1 MTSSLALMLVIGAAT
16 GGGPLTEADAV
27 ALALQNS
34 PQVKSR
40 THSFD
45 EAQALTEAGLAWNN
59 PQLRLSGMR
68 YDELI
73 DPMVDRRSYGSHP
86 LYHSSIALRWSP
98 PGLGER
104 GARRAEG
111 QANEADARMD
121 LAIARRDTAALVRK
135 LHAQILSYDAEMAL
149 DREVIDQRGKL
160 RGLVKSRLDQQMAT
174 LLDHSLAEVDYLDA
188 RTELAEMEVRR
199 RAAYDQLVLQLGVPE
214 GEDVKL
220 AGGGE
225 TCTVAE
231 PGAKLAERAQAANP
245 RLRLLEAQ
253 DRAVGAER
261 TRRRLDL
268 LPWFDYFQV
277 GYGFSGDNNPSY
289 IAFQLQL
296 TLPLFDWKGPH
307 RRALA
312 ARHEALSERVR
323 AENRMLSDL
332 VLRTTSAQAQQA
344 ALVDRYREAAAMVE
358 GGLTHL
364 REALDKGKVTNLF
377 EVVQLQTRLLATKR
391 SFLRAHLECKLQ
403 SIELDRLTSS
413 GLDN

>member
-1 MTSSLALMLVIGAAT
+1 VTCALALVLVAGGLT
-16 GGGPLTEADAV
+16 GEKALSEADAV

-40 THSFD
+40 TYSID
-45 EAQALTEAGLAWNN
+45 EAHAVTEAGLAWNN
-59 PQLRLSGMR
+59 PHLRLGGMR

-86 LYHSSIALRWSP
+86 LYHTSVALRWSP

-111 QANEADARMD
+111 QVDEEDARTD

-135 LHAQILSYDAEMAL
+135 LHAQILSYDAEMTL
-149 DREVIDQRGKL
+149 DREVIDQRAKL
-160 RGLVKSRLDQQMAT
+160 RSLVKSRLDQQMAT
-174 LLDHSLAEVDYLDA
+174 LLDQSLADVDYLDA
-188 RTELAEMEVRR
+188 RTELAEIEVRR
-199 RAAYDQLVLQLGVPE
+199 RAAYDQLLLQLGLPE
-214 GEDVKL
+214 GEKVSL
-220 AGGGE
+220 VGSE
-225 TCTVAE
+225 EVCRVAE
-231 PGAKLAERAQAANP
+231 PAARLAERAQAANP

-253 DRAVGAER
+253 DRAVDAER
-261 TRRRLDL
+261 TRRRLEL
-268 LPWFDYFQV
+268 IPWFDYLQV
-277 GYGFSGDNNPSY
+277 GYGFAGDNNPSY

-307 RRALA
+307 RRALT

-332 VLRTTSAQAQQA
+332 VLRATAAQAQQA
-344 ALVDRYREAAAMVE
+344 ALVGRYREAAATVE

-364 REALDKGKVTNLF
+364 REALEKGRVTNLF

-403 SIELDRLTSS
+403 TIELDRLTSS